1 MSLPELRI
9 RRMSHE
15 DLPAVMEI
23 ERVAFS
29 NPWSTEMVK
38 KELTQERSTVLLAEE
53 YGAGIWQLRGFS
65 IFWLV
70 QDEQHVLNVAT
81 DPAQRRRGIGR
92 RVMEATLEAGRQHRC
107 RISTLEV
114 RRGNVPAMEM
124 YRALGFRPV
133 GMRPNYYA
141 DDREDAVVM
150 VHDFASVVV
159 ASVP

>member
-1 MSLPELRI
+1 MG
-9 RRMSHE
+9 HE

-29 NPWSTEMVK
+29 NPWSTDMVK
-38 KELTQERSTVLLAEE
+38 KELTQDWSTVLLAEE
-53 YGAGIWQLRGFS
+53 ADATGAMRLRGFS

-70 QDEQHVLNVAT
+70 HDEQHVLNVAT
-81 DPAQRRRGIGR
+81 DPAQRRRGVGHA
-92 RVMEATLEAGRQHRC
+92 VMTATLDAGRLHRC

-124 YRALGFRPV
+124 YKKLGFRPV

-150 VHDFASVVV
+150 VFDF
-159 ASVP
+159 

>member
-1 MSLPELRI
+1 MTHVPELRI

-29 NPWSTEMVK
+29 NPWSTDMVK
-38 KELTQERSTVLLAEE
+38 KELTQDWSTVLLAEE
-53 YGAGIWQLRGFS
+53 YSAGLWRLRGFS

-70 QDEQHVLNVAT
+70 HDEQHVLNVAT
-81 DPAQRRRGIGR
+81 DPSQRRRGFGR
-92 RVMEATLEAGRQHRC
+92 RVMEATLEVGRQHRC

-114 RRGNVPAMEM
+114 RRGNTAAVEM
-124 YRALGFRPV
+124 YKALGFRPV

-150 VHDFASVVV
+150 VYDFANVVV
-159 ASVP
+159 AQP

>member
-1 MSLPELRI
+1 
-9 RRMSHE
+9 
-15 DLPAVMEI
+15 
-23 ERVAFS
+23 
-29 NPWSTEMVK
+29 
-38 KELTQERSTVLLAEE
+38 VLLAEE
-53 YGAGIWQLRGFS
+53 LEAAVWRLRGFS

-81 DPAQRRRGIGR
+81 DPAQRRRGVGR
-92 RVMEATLEAGRQHRC
+92 RVMEATLEVGRQNRC

-114 RRGNVPAMEM
+114 RRGNVAAMEM

-150 VHDFASVVV
+150 VYDFANVVV
-159 ASVP
+159 AQSP

>member
-1 MSLPELRI
+1 MTLRI
-9 RRMSHE
+9 RRMGHE

-38 KELTQERSTVLLAEE
+38 KELTQDWSTVLLAEE
-53 YGAGIWQLRGFS
+53 EESGAFKLRGFS

-81 DPAQRRRGIGR
+81 DPAQRRRGVGNA
-92 RVMEATLEAGRQHRC
+92 VMTATLEMGRAHRC

-114 RRGNVPAMEM
+114 RRGNVPAIEM
-124 YRALGFRPV
+124 YKKLGFKPV

-150 VHDFASVVV
+150 VYDF
-159 ASVP
+159 